1 MPTQDQS
8 LINNLIQQQ
17 NSSAYAQQMAS
28 EIESTAADNH
38 LQVARVVT
46 AKYKIYVIILLI
58 LSVIIGVN
66 YAPQKNKK
74 KSDLWIKKS
83 LRSQIKKRLERLQS
97 ISRI

>member
-17 NSSAYAQQMAS
+17 NSSAYAQQMVS

-58 LSVIIGVN
+58 LSVTIGVN
-66 YAPQKNKK
+66 YAPQV
-74 KSDLWIKKS
+74 
-83 LRSQIKKRLERLQS
+83 RSQFQS
-97 ISRI
+97 VQEQFSQKQEKI

>member
-66 YAPQKNKK
+66 YSPQV
-74 KSDLWIKKS
+74 
-83 LRSQIKKRLERLQS
+83 RSQFQS
-97 ISRI
+97 VQEQFSQKQEKI

>member
-58 LSVIIGVN
+58 LGVIIGVN
-66 YAPQKNKK
+66 YAPQV
-74 KSDLWIKKS
+74 
-83 LRSQIKKRLERLQS
+83 RSQFQS
-97 ISRI
+97 VQEQFSQKQEKI

>member
-1 MPTQDQS
+1 MPTQGQS

-66 YAPQKNKK
+66 YAPQVRFQFQ
-74 KSDLWIKKS
+74 SVQEQF
-83 LRSQIKKRLERLQS
+83 SQKQEKI
-97 ISRI
+97 

>member
-17 NSSAYAQQMAS
+17 NTSAYSQQMAAEVQSVAS
-28 EIESTAADNH
+28 ESH

-46 AKYKIYVIILLI
+46 AKYKIYVIIFLI

-66 YAPQKNKK
+66 YAPKAWQTFQSTQEEYSQKQQ
-74 KSDLWIKKS
+74 KS
-83 LRSQIKKRLERLQS
+83 
-97 ISRI
+97 

>member
-58 LSVIIGVN
+58 LSVTIGVN
-66 YAPQKNKK
+66 YAPQV
-74 KSDLWIKKS
+74 
-83 LRSQIKKRLERLQS
+83 RSQFQS
-97 ISRI
+97 VQEQFSQKQEKI

>member
-17 NSSAYAQQMAS
+17 NSSAYAQQMVS

-66 YAPQKNKK
+66 YAPQV
-74 KSDLWIKKS
+74 
-83 LRSQIKKRLERLQS
+83 RSQFQS
-97 ISRI
+97 VQEQFSQKQEKI

>member
-58 LSVIIGVN
+58 LSVLIGVN
-66 YAPQKNKK
+66 YAPQV
-74 KSDLWIKKS
+74 
-83 LRSQIKKRLERLQS
+83 RSQFQLVQEQFSQKQEKI
-97 ISRI
+97 

>member
-66 YAPQKNKK
+66 YAPQVRFQFQ
-74 KSDLWIKKS
+74 SVQEQF
-83 LRSQIKKRLERLQS
+83 SQKQEKI
-97 ISRI
+97 

>member
-17 NSSAYAQQMAS
+17 NSSAYDQQMAS

-66 YAPQKNKK
+66 YAPQV
-74 KSDLWIKKS
+74 
-83 LRSQIKKRLERLQS
+83 RSQFQS
-97 ISRI
+97 VQEQFLHKQEKI

>member
-58 LSVIIGVN
+58 LSVLIGVN
-66 YAPQKNKK
+66 YAPQV
-74 KSDLWIKKS
+74 
-83 LRSQIKKRLERLQS
+83 RSQFQS
-97 ISRI
+97 VQEQFSQKQEKI

>member
-17 NSSAYAQQMAS
+17 NTSAYSQQMAAEVQSVAS
-28 EIESTAADNH
+28 ESY

-58 LSVIIGVN
+58 LSVIVGAN
-66 YAPQKNKK
+66 YVPKAWSTFQTTQEEYLQKQQKN
-74 KSDLWIKKS
+74 
-83 LRSQIKKRLERLQS
+83 
-97 ISRI
+97 

>member
-58 LSVIIGVN
+58 LSVLIGGN
-66 YAPQKNKK
+66 YAPQV
-74 KSDLWIKKS
+74 
-83 LRSQIKKRLERLQS
+83 RSQFQS
-97 ISRI
+97 VQEQFSQKQEKI

>member
-38 LQVARVVT
+38 LQVARIVT

-66 YAPQKNKK
+66 YAPQV
-74 KSDLWIKKS
+74 
-83 LRSQIKKRLERLQS
+83 RSQFQS
-97 ISRI
+97 VQEQFSQKQEKI

>member
-17 NSSAYAQQMAS
+17 NISAYAQQMAS

-66 YAPQKNKK
+66 YAPQV
-74 KSDLWIKKS
+74 
-83 LRSQIKKRLERLQS
+83 RSQFQSVQEQFLQKQEK
-97 ISRI
+97 I

>member
-58 LSVIIGVN
+58 LSVLIGVN
-66 YAPQKNKK
+66 YAPQV
-74 KSDLWIKKS
+74 
-83 LRSQIKKRLERLQS
+83 RSQFQSVQEQFLQKQEK
-97 ISRI
+97 I

>member
-38 LQVARVVT
+38 LRVARVVT

-66 YAPQKNKK
+66 YAPQV
-74 KSDLWIKKS
+74 
-83 LRSQIKKRLERLQS
+83 RSQFQS
-97 ISRI
+97 VQEQFSQKQEKI

>member
-66 YAPQKNKK
+66 YAPQV
-74 KSDLWIKKS
+74 
-83 LRSQIKKRLERLQS
+83 RSQFQSVQEQFLQKQEK
-97 ISRI
+97 I

>member
-17 NSSAYAQQMAS
+17 NSSAYAQQMTS

-38 LQVARVVT
+38 LQVARIVT

-66 YAPQKNKK
+66 YAPQV
-74 KSDLWIKKS
+74 
-83 LRSQIKKRLERLQS
+83 RSQFQS
-97 ISRI
+97 VQEQFSQKQEKI

>member
-38 LQVARVVT
+38 LQVARIVT

-66 YAPQKNKK
+66 YAPQV
-74 KSDLWIKKS
+74 
-83 LRSQIKKRLERLQS
+83 RSQFQS
-97 ISRI
+97 VQEQYSQKQEKI

>member
-66 YAPQKNKK
+66 YAPQV
-74 KSDLWIKKS
+74 
-83 LRSQIKKRLERLQS
+83 RSQFQS
-97 ISRI
+97 VQEQFSQKQEKI

>member
-66 YAPQKNKK
+66 YAPQVRAQFQ
-74 KSDLWIKKS
+74 SVQEQF
-83 LRSQIKKRLERLQS
+83 SQKQEKI
-97 ISRI
+97 